1 MEHINASD
9 FKARCLSILDR
20 VRATGERVVIL
31 KRGQPVAE
39 LGPTTG
45 LLGRYPQLELEG
57 TVTVVGDIV
66 GPAVP
71 EDHWESNCH
80 RSGSPP
86 GFFSPRPG

>member
-9 FKARCLSILDR
+9 FKACCLSILDR

-57 TVTVVGDIV
+57 TVTVADDIV

-80 RSGSPP
+80 RSGGPP
-86 GFFSPRPG
+86 GLVSPRPG

>member
-1 MEHINASD
+1 MERINASD

-39 LGPTTG
+39 LGPATQS
-45 LLGRYPQLELEG
+45 LARYPQLELKG

-66 GPAVP
+66 GPLVP
-71 EDHWESNCH
+71 EKHWESN
-80 RSGSPP
+80 R
-86 GFFSPRPG
+86 

>member
-39 LGPTTG
+39 LGPATQS
-45 LLGRYPQLELEG
+45 LARYPQLELEG
-57 TVTVVGDIV
+57 TVTVLDDIV
-66 GPAVP
+66 GPVVP
-71 EDHWESNCH
+71 ENDWESN
-80 RSGSPP
+80 R
-86 GFFSPRPG
+86 

>member
-1 MEHINASD
+1 MERINASD

-39 LGPTTG
+39 LGPANET
-45 LLGRYPQLELEG
+45 LARYPQLELEG

-66 GPAVP
+66 GPVVP
-71 EDHWESNCH
+71 ENHWESN
-80 RSGSPP
+80 R
-86 GFFSPRPG
+86 R

>member
-20 VRATGERVVIL
+20 GRATGERVVIL

-39 LGPTTG
+39 LGPATES
-45 LLGRYPQLELEG
+45 LARYPQLELEG

-71 EDHWESNCH
+71 ENYWES
-80 RSGSPP
+80 SG
-86 GFFSPRPG
+86 

>member
-39 LGPTTG
+39 LGPATQS
-45 LLGRYPQLELEG
+45 LARYPQLELEN

-66 GPAVP
+66 GPVVP
-71 EDHWESNCH
+71 EDHWESN
-80 RSGSPP
+80 R
-86 GFFSPRPG
+86 

>member
-20 VRATGERVVIL
+20 RPRNRERVVIL

-39 LGPTTG
+39 LGPATQS
-45 LLGRYPQLELEG
+45 LARYPQLELEG

-66 GPAVP
+66 GPVVP
-71 EDHWESNCH
+71 EDHWESNC
-80 RSGSPP
+80 
-86 GFFSPRPG
+86 

>member
-31 KRGQPVAE
+31 KRGLPVAE
-39 LGPTTG
+39 LGPATQS
-45 LLGRYPQLELEG
+45 LARYPQLELAG

-66 GPAVP
+66 GPVVP
-71 EDHWESNCH
+71 ENHWESN
-80 RSGSPP
+80 R
-86 GFFSPRPG
+86 